1 MTQMTT
7 EDGVPVFGAGT
18 DLEGTLEFAVEA
30 LHVPTGERVQHRFRA
45 WRDPGPE
52 FVLAF
57 IRSGGSDEAAM
68 HAGALLLNRAL
79 VDHDGISV
87 NATPDT
93 LGGKWSDNPDDWS
106 SKRRFTHLVSAPD
119 SEFRVAAM
127 MLIDLAGWLAKEAFN
142 RNAPIQGEPVPT
154 AAPAP
159 SRRGRTTTRSGSTA
173 KRPRKA

>member
-1 MTQMTT
+1 MTQKTT
-7 EDGVPVFGAGT
+7 EDGIPVFGADT
-18 DLEGTLEFAVEA
+18 DLEGTIEFAVEA

-79 VDHDGISV
+79 VDNDGISV
-87 NATPDT
+87 TATPEG
-93 LGGKWSDNPDDWS
+93 LGAGWDDAPEAWS
-106 SKRRFTHLVSAPD
+106 SKRRFTHLVSAED
-119 SEFRVAAM
+119 SEYRVAAM

-142 RNAPIQGEPVPT
+142 RNAPIQGQAVPT

-159 SRRGRTTTRSGSTA
+159 SRRGRTSTRPGSTA
-173 KRPRKA
+173 RRSPKA

>member
-1 MTQMTT
+1 MTQKTT
-7 EDGVPVFGAGT
+7 EDGVPIFGADA
-18 DLEGTLEFAVEA
+18 DLETTLEFAVEA
-30 LHVPTGERVQHRFRA
+30 LHVPTGERTQHRFKA

-79 VDHDGISV
+79 LDHDGISV
-87 NATPDT
+87 NATPES
-93 LGGKWSDNPDDWS
+93 LGGKWSNEPGDWS
-106 SKRRFTHLVSAPD
+106 SKRRFTHLISDPE
-119 SEFRVAAM
+119 SEYRASAM

-142 RNAPIQGEPVPT
+142 RNGPVKGAAVPT

-159 SRRGRTTTRSGSTA
+159 SRRGRTTTPSGSTG
-173 KRPRKA
+173 KPRRKA